1 MTVKPPQ
8 RTTIAVAAA
17 AALCAAAAAGLAAD
31 PQMPAPPKQPMT
43 IEPQLQEMVKPPG
56 YPSDPKALFELL
68 DGDGNGEL
76 SRAEWKENI
85 MAVFFIRDA
94 NRDLKL
100 GRDELPGLSPEL
112 FDAAD
117 LNGDGFLSGYE
128 FNQAAFT
135 QFAAADVD
143 KAGTITEDEF
153 LAFLE
158 RLQTGT

>member
-1 MTVKPPQ
+1 MTLKTVQ
-8 RTTIAVAAA
+8 RSMIALAAA
-17 AALCAAAAAGLAAD
+17 AVVSAAVGSGFAAET
-31 PQMPAPPKQPMT
+31 PMPAVPKNPME
-43 IEPQLQEMVKPPG
+43 IEPKLQGLEKQPG
-56 YPSDPKALFELL
+56 YPSDPQALFKLL

-76 SRAEWKENI
+76 SRAEWRENI

-94 NRDLKL
+94 NHDLKL
-100 GRDELPGLSPEL
+100 SPDELPGLKQEL

-135 QFAAADVD
+135 QFGEADVD

-153 LAFLE
+153 IAFLDS
-158 RLQTGT
+158 LQTGN

>member
-1 MTVKPPQ
+1 MTVKAVQ
-8 RTTIAVAAA
+8 RSMITLAAA
-17 AALCAAAAAGLAAD
+17 AAVSAVAGSGFAAET
-31 PQMPAPPKQPMT
+31 QMPAAPKAPMK
-43 IEPQLQEMVKPPG
+43 IEPKLQGMEKQPG
-56 YPSDPKALFELL
+56 YPSDPQALFKLL
-68 DGDGNGEL
+68 DGDGNGQL

-100 GRDELPGLSPEL
+100 SRDELPGLKPEL

-128 FNQAAFT
+128 FNQAEFT
-135 QFAAADVD
+135 QFGTADVD

-153 LAFLE
+153 VAFLK
-158 RLQTGT
+158 RLEEGT